1 MRGTVRVP
9 AVDAGVALLATAAV
23 QVEIWGFWVAEEQGA
38 RPLAAV
44 LGALMAAPLA
54 LRRTHPL
61 ASFVAVLVPY
71 AVWVQVAV
79 PQGSL
84 VPFLIELLAVFSVAR
99 YVPWPTSLTC
109 LAGSVVVE
117 VAFVAR
123 TTGDFADYLFI
134 LAFLGGAWAT
144 GNGVRIHQTRADEL
158 FAETVRLEVE
168 KEERARQAAE
178 AERARIARELH
189 DVVSHGV
196 SVMVVQAAAAEQVLA
211 TDPAAARTSLA
222 AIQHVG
228 REARLELRRM
238 LGLIRFGDD
247 GAADAPPP
255 GLGELEAMVDQFAAA
270 GLAVDMRVT
279 GTTAGLPPGV
289 GLTVFRVV
297 QEALTN
303 AVKHGAGGRAR
314 LAVDRCDGELTVE
327 VVNPT
332 AAPPEAT
339 SGGYGLP
346 GMRERVHLYGGELQ
360 HGWCPNGD
368 FRVWARLPL
377 GEPS

>member
-1 MRGTVRVP
+1 MP
-9 AVDAGVALLATAAV
+9 AVDAGVALLAVAAV
-23 QVEIWGFWVAEEQGA
+23 QVEIWGFWVVEEQGA

-61 ASFVAVLVPY
+61 AAFVAVLVPY
-71 AVWVQVAV
+71 AVWVLVAV

-84 VPFLIELLAVFSVAR
+84 VPFLVELLAVYSVAR
-99 YVPWPTSLTC
+99 ATPWSTSLPC
-109 LAGSVVVE
+109 LAASVVVE
-117 VAFVAR
+117 VGFVAR

-134 LAFLGGAWAT
+134 LAFVGAAWAT
-144 GNGVRIHQTRADEL
+144 GNGVRIHQERADRL

-189 DVVSHGV
+189 DVISHGV

-211 TDPAAARTSLA
+211 TDPAAARSSLV

-238 LGLIRFGDD
+238 LGLIRVGDG
-247 GAADAPPP
+247 GAAHAPPP

-270 GLAVDMRVT
+270 GLVVDVRVT
-279 GTTAGLPPGV
+279 GATADLPAGV
-289 GLTVFRVV
+289 GLTAFRVV

-332 AAPPEAT
+332 RAPRESVP
-339 SGGYGLP
+339 GGHGLR
-346 GMRERVHLYGGELQ
+346 GMRERVTLYGGELE
-360 HGWCPNGD
+360 HGWCPDGD
-368 FRVWARLPL
+368 FRVWARIPL
-377 GEPS
+377 TEPAQ